1 MLEEKKL
8 KEAESRV
15 KQFINEGIIKSK
27 GKPEHVDFFL
37 KNADDSID
45 SAKVLLELS
54 TNPKKQ
60 QSFGFTSFNGL
71 LWVVN
76 ASYYSMFYM
85 ARALL
90 ENGGIK
96 IKSDLSIHSLTF
108 DAVIYYFYLTGKLP
122 KEFLED
128 FIEAKED
135 AAELLGKQKADELME
150 EYFFEKRKRGTF
162 TYDMGV
168 VLVKSKAKTSM
179 DRAQK
184 FRREL
189 KKIIN
194 KSRD

>member
-1 MLEEKKL
+1 MLDEKKL
-8 KEAESRV
+8 KEAERRV
-15 KQFINEGIIKSK
+15 KQFISEGIIKSR
-27 GKPEHVDFFL
+27 GKPEHIDFFL

-45 SAKVLLELS
+45 SAKALFELS
-54 TNPKKQ
+54 TNTEKQ
-60 QSFGFTSFNGL
+60 ESLGFTGFNGL

-96 IKSDLSIHSLTF
+96 IKADLSIHAVTF
-108 DAVIYYFYLTGKLP
+108 DAMIYYFYLTGKLQ

-150 EYFFEKRKRGTF
+150 DYFFEKKKRGTF
-162 TYDMGV
+162 TYDMGT
-168 VLVKSKAKTSM
+168 VLVESKAKTSLE
-179 DRAQK
+179 RAQK

-189 KKIIN
+189 KKIIDKN
-194 KSRD
+194 SK

>member
-1 MLEEKKL
+1 MIDEKKL
-8 KEAESRV
+8 RETESRV

-27 GKPEHVDFFL
+27 EKPEHVDFFI

-45 SAKVLLELS
+45 SAKALFELS
-54 TNPKKQ
+54 TNHQKQ
-60 QSFGFTSFNGL
+60 ESLGFTSFNGL

-90 ENGGIK
+90 ENSGIK
-96 IKSDLSIHSLTF
+96 IKADLSIHAVTF
-108 DAVIYYFYLTGKLP
+108 DAVIYYFYLTGKLQ

-135 AAELLGKQKADELME
+135 AAEILGKQKADELME
-150 EYFFEKRKRGTF
+150 EYFFEKKKRCTF
-162 TYDMGV
+162 TYDMGT
-168 VLVKSKAKTSM
+168 VLVQSKAKTSLE
-179 DRAQK
+179 RAQR

-189 KKIIN
+189 KKIID
-194 KSRD
+194 KRRK